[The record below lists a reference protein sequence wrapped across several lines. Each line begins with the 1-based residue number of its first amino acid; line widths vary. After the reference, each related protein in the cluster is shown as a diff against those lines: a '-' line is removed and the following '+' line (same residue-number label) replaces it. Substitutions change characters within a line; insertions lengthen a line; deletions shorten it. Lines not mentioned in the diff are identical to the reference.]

1 MLPLSPTCFKSVG
14 GPSNSDRVF
23 FFFHLGTYPFRR
35 GGGIFWSGSFVLLY
49 KRVLDV
55 VAGVERMTLVVV
67 NAHAVLVDSK
77 SKSVD
82 ETSRTR
88 ALNRNMIMLIK
99 VQNETRIGAAK
110 TIKTV
115 STKDT
120 RSRIDG

>member
-1 MLPLSPTCFKSVG
+1 M
-14 GPSNSDRVF
+14 
-23 FFFHLGTYPFRR
+23 
-35 GGGIFWSGSFVLLY
+35 LLY